1 MEQRHEI
8 VDLKLMDRIDSHE
21 VIAAG
26 RRTSRSGLRSLLPT
40 SRRTVSLS
48 PAGDDSRGA
57 HNVEYARHEAEQK
70 EYNEPPRRDA
80 EQAIY
85 EPAKTG
91 PNQHAT
97 NEFAGEPKAPG
108 VAGCSR
114 CPIHTGVVG
123 RLLRIFA
130 RKTFTETL
138 ESRGESGLIGSCL
151 SAVAI
156 LARAVA
162 HRLDTRGMAVNAD
175 RPPAEATRTILIGFR
190 QVKKRSPFLMH

>member
-1 MEQRHEI
+1 MG
-8 VDLKLMDRIDSHE
+8 S
-21 VIAAG
+21 
-26 RRTSRSGLRSLLPT
+26 
-40 SRRTVSLS
+40 
-48 PAGDDSRGA
+48 AGDDSCGA
-57 HNVEYARHEAEQK
+57 HHVEYARNEAEQK

-91 PNQHAT
+91 PNQHAA
-97 NEFAGEPKAPG
+97 NEFAGEPEAPG

-114 CPIHTGVVG
+114 RPIHTGVVG
-123 RLLRIFA
+123 RRLRTFA
-130 RKTFTETL
+130 CKTFAETL

-151 SAVAI
+151 PALAI

-162 HRLDTRGMAVNAD
+162 HRFDTRGMAANAD
-175 RPPAEATRTILIGFR
+175 RPSAEAARTILIGFR